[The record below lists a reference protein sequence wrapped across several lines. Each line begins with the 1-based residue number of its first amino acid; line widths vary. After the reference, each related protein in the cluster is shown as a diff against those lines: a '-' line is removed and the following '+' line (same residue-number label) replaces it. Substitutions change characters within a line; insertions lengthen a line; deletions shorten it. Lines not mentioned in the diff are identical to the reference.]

1 MSAAGGVG
9 PSSYRAFGLPVGK
22 SGLPEI
28 GRGLRQPGQVQLSP
42 RRARPASA
50 GRPSSPDAR
59 RARAAHPLRGGICG
73 NRPPQ
78 SIERGFRSASS
89 RTPSSPGRRWARPA
103 RVRHPPRRQIRRD
116 LVHRLESPAEHPGN
130 LDDLRAFRRVPRI
143 VLSRSPWFESGTF
156 SGCTAS
162 SNASQRARC
171 SDDRADHQEGDHPLF
186 IA

>member
-78 SIERGFRSASS
+78 SIEGSVRLRGELHRPPDVDGPALLEYVTRRGGRYDVTSYTDSNLRPNTLETWTISA
-89 RTPSSPGRRWARPA
+89 P
-103 RVRHPPRRQIRRD
+103 
-116 LVHRLESPAEHPGN
+116 
-130 LDDLRAFRRVPRI
+130 FRRVPRI
-143 VLSRSPWFESGTF
+143 VLSRTPWFQSGTF

-171 SDDRADHQEGDHPLF
+171 SDDRADHQEGDHPSF
-186 IA
+186 SA